1 MEVRNLTCKVLERG
15 GYMVVPVA
23 SAREGL
29 LVAEGST
36 ALDLVVT
43 DVVMPG
49 GMSGVEMGERLSRS
63 RPNLPVLYVSGYT
76 DDVKFHSPTGTRGLH
91 FLSKP
96 FQPDE
101 LLTRVKSMIGRR
113 GNPDA
118 PRHGP
123 SAGRA
128 P

>member
-1 MEVRNLTCKVLERG
+1 M
-15 GYMVVPVA
+15 
-23 SAREGL
+23 
-29 LVAEGST
+29 
-36 ALDLVVT
+36 VT

-76 DDVKFHSPTGTRGLH
+76 DDVKFHSPAGSRGLH

-101 LLTRVKSMIGRR
+101 LLARVKSVIGGSRGLNAPRR
-113 GNPDA
+113 GS
-118 PRHGP
+118 